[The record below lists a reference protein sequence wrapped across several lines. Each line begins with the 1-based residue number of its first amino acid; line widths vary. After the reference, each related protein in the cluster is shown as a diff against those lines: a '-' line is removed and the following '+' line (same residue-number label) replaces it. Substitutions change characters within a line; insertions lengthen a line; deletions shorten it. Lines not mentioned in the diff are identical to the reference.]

1 MNNEIFLG
9 RYKLMTS
16 GKKSCA
22 QDKKQI
28 PQTVLT
34 ENKGTH
40 FIIDSLFRSFAER
53 LSKNDPGQIS
63 TKIIF

>member
-28 PQTVLT
+28 ASDSSHRKQGNT
-34 ENKGTH
+34 

-53 LSKNDPGQIS
+53 VSKNDPGEI
-63 TKIIF
+63 